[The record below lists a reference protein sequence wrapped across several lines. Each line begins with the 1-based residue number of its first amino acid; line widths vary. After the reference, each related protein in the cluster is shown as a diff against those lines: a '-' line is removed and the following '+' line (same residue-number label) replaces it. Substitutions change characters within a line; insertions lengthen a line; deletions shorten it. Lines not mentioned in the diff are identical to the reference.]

1 MRGGP
6 IPLYESGPLRNR
18 ADRIAVAP
26 VGQGVAAWFL
36 ATSHLLCSVSPVNA
50 TGREWAIQMAAK
62 LVIFDCDGVLVDT
75 EPIANEKL
83 AEFLSGLG
91 LVLTRDECR
100 REFQGMMIEDVCR
113 HVAEL
118 LDQPFDPSL
127 PPRVRRTIEDAVA
140 IDVKPVPG
148 AVHLVHRVAASGLS
162 YCVASSGS
170 IPKMHST
177 LGPVGLLPMMEDV
190 LFSAQDVERG
200 KPHPD
205 IFLAAAAAMGHR
217 CQDAVVI
224 EDSLSG
230 VRAGVAAGARVLG
243 YAGDP
248 FTDADALRKEGA
260 EIIHRMEDVAD
271 IIGLP

>member
-1 MRGGP
+1 M
-6 IPLYESGPLRNR
+6 
-18 ADRIAVAP
+18 
-26 VGQGVAAWFL
+26 
-36 ATSHLLCSVSPVNA
+36 SP
-50 TGREWAIQMAAK
+50 K

-83 AEFLSGLG
+83 AEFLSELG
-91 LVLTRDECR
+91 LVLSRDECR
-100 REFQGMMIEDVCR
+100 RQFQGKMIEDVCR

-118 LDQPFDPSL
+118 LDQPFDPTL

-140 IDVKPVPG
+140 VDVKPVPG
-148 AVHLVHRVAASGLS
+148 VVDLVHRVAASDFS

-177 LGPVGLLPMMEDV
+177 LGPVGLLPLMEDV

-217 CQDAVVI
+217 CEDAIVI

-230 VRAGVAAGARVLG
+230 VQAGVAAGARVLG

-248 FTDADALRKEGA
+248 FTDADALRNEGA
-260 EIIHRMEDVAD
+260 EIVHRMEDIGA
-271 IIGLP
+271 IIGLD

>member
-1 MRGGP
+1 MRP
-6 IPLYESGPLRNR
+6 
-18 ADRIAVAP
+18 
-26 VGQGVAAWFL
+26 
-36 ATSHLLCSVSPVNA
+36 
-50 TGREWAIQMAAK
+50 K

-75 EPIANEKL
+75 EPIANEHL
-83 AEFLSGLG
+83 SIFLSELG
-91 LVLTRDECR
+91 LPLSRDECR

-118 LDQPFDPSL
+118 LGQPFDPSL
-127 PPRVRRTIEDAVA
+127 PPRVRRTIENAVA

-148 AVHLVHRVAASGLS
+148 VIDLVHRVAASDVS

-177 LGPVGLLPMMEDV
+177 LGPVGLLPLMREV
-190 LFSAQDVERG
+190 LFSAQDVGRG

-205 IFLAAAAAMGHR
+205 IFLTAAAAMGHR
-217 CQDAVVI
+217 CEDAVVI

-230 VRAGVAAGARVLG
+230 VQAGVASGARVLG

-248 FTDADALRKEGA
+248 FTNADALQNAGA
-260 EIIHRMEDVAD
+260 EIVHRMEDVCEMIELA
-271 IIGLP
+271 